1 MKALAIASAILF
13 CIWQSTYAQKA
24 TVFEGKYLIKQGKTY
39 ESTVLIQE
47 LSDGTINFSIEAQK
61 CRPSY
66 NSGSLNGSFTLK
78 SGVGKFYQNEY
89 GECHMK
95 FIFTDKNLI
104 IEALNDESGC
114 GFGNGVY
121 VAGTYK
127 KVSSKLTKREIE
139 SLSSQ

>member
-61 CRPSY
+61 GPPSY

-78 SGVGKFYQNEY
+78 SGGGKFYQNEY
-89 GECHMK
+89 GECHLK
-95 FIFTDKNLI
+95 FTFTDKTLK
-104 IEALNDESGC
+104 IEALEDESGC